1 MENNTF
7 VSERNKEICSC
18 HCHFTSSL
26 FCHIDCCCCPL
37 ICCNYESNP
46 NSISNSYKALES
58 PRFLIPK
65 KEKEFFIKS
74 ETRSK
79 KINFRNRNNII
90 PQKKSKS
97 STNTFDIEMNND
109 KIISNNDDDNQSKK
123 DEDNKM
129 KLIFEKIKVNR
140 NKKERILTIQN
151 NKNLRRK
158 KALDINNFY
167 PNSVQRNKNAK
178 NINDIEFDNNKK
190 IQVNKKLNI
199 TNINQ
204 NKKYPGKI
212 FNLPLDNKF
221 SIEDKN
227 DDIINMK
234 LNHYSLDINDNKMIL
249 QNLKKEIDKTK
260 YMIGNL
266 KTENK
271 KLKNKLNQKERDDLT
286 IEYKNINNNVIKHNN
301 NEKNLEM
308 NIIDLKKEIIEI
320 KNKLKEYEGTIE
332 ILKNKN
338 KEQEMIIENKN
349 KEILNLIIKIGNFEK
364 SIQNN
369 ENIHEK
375 LNKSNENYKNSN
387 DNLKSE
393 ILKLNKTIE
402 DKNEQIK
409 ELQIKLKFANNF
421 DNRKQKILEILFNF
435 YKKLKKVINY
445 EQSKELLQD
454 IIDIMT
460 VDDFKIKVDK
470 VEKRIIQIIED
481 IQIKYGHCFACDI
494 ACCTSHVDKLKKFRN
509 KIPKKK

>member
-1 MENNTF
+1 
-7 VSERNKEICSC
+7 
-18 HCHFTSSL
+18 
-26 FCHIDCCCCPL
+26 
-37 ICCNYESNP
+37 
-46 NSISNSYKALES
+46 
-58 PRFLIPK
+58 
-65 KEKEFFIKS
+65 
-74 ETRSK
+74 
-79 KINFRNRNNII
+79 
-90 PQKKSKS
+90 
-97 STNTFDIEMNND
+97 
-109 KIISNNDDDNQSKK
+109 
-123 DEDNKM
+123 
-129 KLIFEKIKVNR
+129 
-140 NKKERILTIQN
+140 
-151 NKNLRRK
+151 
-158 KALDINNFY
+158 
-167 PNSVQRNKNAK
+167 
-178 NINDIEFDNNKK
+178 
-190 IQVNKKLNI
+190 
-199 TNINQ
+199 
-204 NKKYPGKI
+204 
-212 FNLPLDNKF
+212 
-221 SIEDKN
+221 
-227 DDIINMK
+227 
-234 LNHYSLDINDNKMIL
+234 
-249 QNLKKEIDKTK
+249 
-260 YMIGNL
+260 MIGNL

-271 KLKNKLNQKERDDLT
+271 KLKNKLNQKEKDDLT

-301 NEKNLEM
+301 NEKNLEK

-402 DKNEQIK
+402 DKNDQIK

-509 KIPKKK
+509 IIPKKK